1 MHEQQ
6 NTGASEVAT
15 PPTWGSSTPLLP
27 SIAEP
32 VLSGDYGA
40 FAPPDAPPAPGGTS
54 KLPWFAALTGA
65 LVLLVGGGFFALT
78 AFAATGGAATPEQAV
93 DSLIAAA
100 NDEDFITL
108 AELLEPSERRTIA
121 EPMITEILP
130 EMIRLGVFDDS
141 VDAGNVEG
149 FDWEFSDVTYR
160 VETLAQNPD
169 MVHVYFTGG
178 QAAAEFNAVDFPF
191 GDDFRERFGDDF
203 EDEPRVV
210 EDIEE
215 SGNPMVL
222 VERDGRWYMS
232 VMFTLAENA
241 RLETGQRLPP
251 MSEAPVALGSG
262 SPEGAFTAMFAE
274 MVEMDLEGFIG
285 RMDPAELAVL
295 YRYSPLFVDEAQDGL
310 DAFQRAMDESNVS
323 WDIGGF
329 DFEVE
334 ADGDEAVVT
343 LRGFTL
349 DVNSDD
355 VDLSFT
361 YSRDQISGRVDARD
375 WGRASIEAT
384 PTRWVIEGVL
394 DGEPLSVEIDIDPE
408 ARSISG
414 SGEIEGTTV
423 SGELALDADGM
434 CSRYSVTASD
444 GTQEQGCLEDQF
456 FGGGEDFVIQQYIGV
471 FDDFASDFGGIP
483 MAAHKTDGEWYVSP
497 VSTMLNYYINYLEE
511 IDEGEF
517 DEMMDAMDAAS
528 AVGFGSLNRFD
539 QTEMFSDDVMF
550 SDDAMFGESTDSFGD
565 VEELSSQDFEDLMAE
580 FEEQLEDLDD
590 GDFEFPP
597 ALEPVPGDELVVD
610 PARGKS
616 FSVEGDLVEGEFDT
630 VTIDLTAGEI
640 VTVTVEAD
648 PDSDLDTT
656 VELFGP
662 NGSIAYNDDALS
674 EIGIGFLDSQI
685 KTPIG
690 VDATYTIEIHSF
702 ADFGT
707 GAYTLTIERS

>member
-1 MHEQQ
+1 MYEQQ
-6 NTGASEVAT
+6 NRGASERAT
-15 PPTWGSSTPLLP
+15 PPTWGSTAPSPP

-32 VLSGDYGA
+32 VLSGNYGA
-40 FAPPDAPPAPGGTS
+40 FALPDAPPAPSGSS
-54 KLPWFAALTGA
+54 KLPWFAALAGA

-130 EMIRLGVFDDS
+130 ELIRLGVLDES
-141 VDAGNVEG
+141 ADAGNVEG
-149 FDWEFSDVTYR
+149 FEWEFSDVTYR

-203 EDEPRVV
+203 EDEPRVT

-222 VERDGRWYMS
+222 VERDGRWYIS
-232 VMFTLAENA
+232 AMFTLAENA
-241 RLETGQRLPP
+241 RLESGQRLPP
-251 MSEAPVALGSG
+251 LSEAPVALGSG
-262 SPEGAFTAMFAE
+262 SPEAAFEAMFAE

-285 RMDPAELAVL
+285 RMDPDELAVL
-295 YRYSPLFVDEAQDGL
+295 YRYSPLFLDEAQDGL
-310 DAFQRAMDESNVS
+310 DELQRAMDESNLS
-323 WDIGGF
+323 WDLGGF

-349 DVNSDD
+349 DVNSDV

-361 YSRDQISGRVDARD
+361 YSREQISGRVNARD
-375 WGRASIEAT
+375 WGRVSIEGT
-384 PTRWVIEGVL
+384 TTRWVIEGVL
-394 DGEPLSVEIDIDPE
+394 DGDPLSIEIDIDPE

-423 SGELALDADGM
+423 SGELALDADGI
-434 CSRYSVTASD
+434 CSRYSLTASD

-456 FGGGEDFVIQQYIGV
+456 FGGGEDFVIQQYIGH
-471 FDDFASDFGGIP
+471 FDDFASDFGGIS

-517 DEMMDAMDAAS
+517 EEMMDAMGAAS
-528 AVGFGSLNRFD
+528 AVGFESLNGLEQSNLFG
-539 QTEMFSDDVMF
+539 DD
-550 SDDAMFGESTDSFGD
+550 DMFGESTADY
-565 VEELSSQDFEDLMAE
+565 
-580 FEEQLEDLDD
+580 LDE
-590 GDFEFPP
+590 GAFEFPP
-597 ALEPVPGDELVVD
+597 ALEPVPGDERVVD
-610 PARGKS
+610 PARGTS
-616 FSVEGDLVEGEFDT
+616 FSVEGDLVEGEFNT
-630 VTIDLTAGEI
+630 VTIDLSAGEI
-640 VTVTVEAD
+640 VTITVEAD

-662 NGSIAYNDDALS
+662 NGSVAYNDDVLS

-685 KTPIG
+685 ETPIG
-690 VDATYTIEIHSF
+690 VDATYKIEIHSF

-707 GAYTLTIERS
+707 GAYTLTIGRS

>member
-6 NTGASEVAT
+6 NTSASERAT
-15 PPTWGSSTPLLP
+15 PPTWGSTAASPS

-32 VLSGDYGA
+32 VFSGDYGA
-40 FAPPDAPPAPGGTS
+40 FTPPDAPPPPRGSS

-78 AFAATGGAATPEQAV
+78 AFAATGGAATPEEAV

-108 AELLEPSERRTIA
+108 AELLEPSERRTLA

-130 EMIRLGVFDDS
+130 ELIRLGVLDES
-141 VDAGNVEG
+141 ADAGNVEG
-149 FDWEFSDVTYR
+149 FEWEFSDVTYR

-203 EDEPRVV
+203 EDEPRVT

-215 SGNPMVL
+215 SSNPMVL

-232 VMFTLAENA
+232 AMFTLAENA
-241 RLETGQRLPP
+241 RLEAGQRLPP
-251 MSEAPVALGSG
+251 RSEAPVALGSG
-262 SPEGAFTAMFAE
+262 SPEGALEAMFAE

-285 RMDPAELAVL
+285 RMDPDELAVL
-295 YRYSPLFVDEAQDGL
+295 YRYSPLFLDEAQDGL
-310 DAFQRAMDESNVS
+310 DELQRAMDESNVS
-323 WDIGGF
+323 WDMGGF

-361 YSRDQISGRVDARD
+361 YSRDQISGRVDAVD

-384 PTRWVIEGVL
+384 PAHWVIEGVL

-408 ARSISG
+408 SRSISG

-434 CSRYSVTASD
+434 CSLYSVTASD

-456 FGGGEDFVIQQYIGV
+456 FGGGDFVIQQYIGV

-497 VSTMLNYYINYLEE
+497 VSTMLNYYISYLEE

-517 DEMMDAMDAAS
+517 EEMLDAMDVAS
-528 AVGFGSLNRFD
+528 AVGFGSINRFD
-539 QTEMFSDDVMF
+539 QTELFGDD
-550 SDDAMFGESTDSFGD
+550 DMFGQGTD
-565 VEELSSQDFEDLMAE
+565 
-580 FEEQLEDLDD
+580 DLDD

-610 PARGKS
+610 PARGTS

-630 VTIDLTAGEI
+630 VTIDLSSGEI
-640 VTVTVEAD
+640 VTITVEAD

-662 NGSIAYNDDALS
+662 NGSVAYNDDALS

-707 GAYTLTIERS
+707 GAYTLTIDRS